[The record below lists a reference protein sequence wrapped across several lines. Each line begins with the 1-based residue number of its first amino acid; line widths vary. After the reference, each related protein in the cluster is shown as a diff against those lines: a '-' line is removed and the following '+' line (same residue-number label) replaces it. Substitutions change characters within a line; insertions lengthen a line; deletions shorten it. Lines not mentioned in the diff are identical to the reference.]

1 MRKILRKYA
10 VILTVFTIVTIAA
23 SGLTG
28 CSREITAPPSTEAPE
43 EEPVTFTTMGTP
55 ETMVE
60 TRDRLYF
67 KYRDSIWRMNKL
79 DDQTEQL
86 YTFEG
91 GESNAAFWIYNNN
104 LYFDITGAEGEA
116 DSKDCGLYKM
126 DLETKETE
134 RIGELPEVPSFLYAE
149 DGVLYIKGHG
159 MLKLLGL
166 KEDGSLDKEVQKE
179 ETIYAKI
186 PEGCEELYQSILPFF
201 VAQNGYMPLTN
212 GENLV
217 IADANGANPR
227 SVPEVTNTSS
237 VLFTKDS
244 FYYVHQDGEGNST
257 GRRVALDTLE
267 SSDLFETTGHPL
279 LMQYRNGSLYY
290 MESGSYGAIGDDTHF
305 YQLEVENNRKMA
317 AATMTVE
324 PGTSGFYSYYGNF
337 YVTDEAVYCQQ
348 IMDYSVYMEKTRLP
362 DLKEKMMADTPLYES
377 RLKGLGSVQAESE
390 TVLCADGEK
399 TAAEVYVEKFVF
411 DGNSEAALAM
421 NQVME
426 EDFQSGLSYG
436 RQMIDG
442 TDESWIHDESFRTNT
457 LTYQVGELP
466 YLDER
471 YADIVVN
478 GYEYTGGAHGMPF
491 RTDYIFD
498 RQTGKR
504 LGLSDIV
511 GVSEEELKTIVSSHF
526 KTLSEETKFSFE
538 DPETLEKT
546 VAERINMD
554 FPFYITSEG
563 VAFYFTPYDIAAYA
577 AGFPQVIVPYAE
589 LNTKIPLG
597 KDK

>member
-1 MRKILRKYA
+1 MRKTYRKLTAILA
-10 VILTVFTIVTIAA
+10 VFTILTIGA

-28 CSREITAPPSTEAPE
+28 CSREVQIPPSTEAPE
-43 EEPVTFTTMGTP
+43 EEPVNFTTIGAS

-60 TRDRLYF
+60 TKDRLYF
-67 KYRDSIWRMNKL
+67 KYRDILWRMNKI
-79 DDQTEQL
+79 DDQIEQL
-86 YTFEG
+86 YTFED
-91 GESNAAFWIYNNN
+91 GESNAVFWIYNNN

-116 DSKDCGLYKM
+116 DSKNCGLYKM
-126 DLETKETE
+126 NLETKETG
-134 RIGELPEVPSFLYAE
+134 RIGELPEVPSVLYAA
-149 DGVLYIKGHG
+149 DGILYAKGAG
-159 MLKLLGL
+159 MLKLLSL
-166 KEDGSLDKEVQKE
+166 NEDGSLDKEVPKE

-186 PEGCEELYQSILPFF
+186 PEGCEELYQSMLPFF
-201 VAQNGYMPLTN
+201 VEQNGYMPLTN

-217 IADANGANPR
+217 IADVNGENPR

-267 SSDLFETTGHPL
+267 ASDLFETTGYPL

-290 MESGSYGAIGDDTHF
+290 MESGSYDTIGSDSHF
-305 YQLEVENNRKMA
+305 FQLNVENNRNTL

-337 YVTDEAVYCQQ
+337 YVTDETVYCQQ
-348 IMDYSVYMEKTRLP
+348 IKDYGVYIEKTRLP
-362 DLKEKMMADTPLYES
+362 DLKEKLMMETPLYES
-377 RLKGLGSVQAESE
+377 KIKGLGGVQAE
-390 TVLCADGEK
+390 TKAVLCADGEK

-411 DGNSEAALAM
+411 DGNSDAALTM
-421 NQVME
+421 NQAME
-426 EDFQSGLSYG
+426 EDVQSRLSYG
-436 RQMIDG
+436 GQMVDG

-466 YLDER
+466 YLDDQ
-471 YADIVVN
+471 YVDIVVN
-478 GYEYTGGAHGMPF
+478 GYEYTGGAHGMPS

-526 KTLSEETKFSFE
+526 KTLSEETNFSFD

-563 VAFYFTPYDIAAYA
+563 VAFYFAPYDIAAYA
-577 AGFPQVIVPYAE
+577 AGFPQVVVPYAE

-597 KDK
+597 KKQ